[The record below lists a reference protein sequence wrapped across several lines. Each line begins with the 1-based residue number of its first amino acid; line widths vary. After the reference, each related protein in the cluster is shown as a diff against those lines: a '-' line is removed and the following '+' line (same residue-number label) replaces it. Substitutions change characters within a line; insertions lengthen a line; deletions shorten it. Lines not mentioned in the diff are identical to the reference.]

1 MIRLLGLLGPALLA
15 GCLAMSGDE
24 YLARGRAML
33 DAGLVTIR
41 EVPIEATRAMT
52 GYENGIGVAYIGG
65 GYCAIYVARPE
76 DHGFVMQEII
86 DHELRHCGGWR
97 HAVGM
102 TTAYTRRP

>member
-1 MIRLLGLLGPALLA
+1 MRPAALLLPALLA
-15 GCLAMSGDE
+15 GCLAMPDDD

-41 EVPIEATRAMT
+41 EVPIDATRAMT
-52 GYENGIGVAYIGG
+52 GYENGIGIAYIGAG
-65 GYCAIYVARPE
+65 RCTIYVARPQ

-97 HAVGM
+97 HPVGM
-102 TTAYTRRP
+102 TTAYTRR